1 MITINSTTVA
11 VESAAELKSVLE
23 SNNTITLIYLAKD
36 ITLTNGIDILG
47 SKQNITID
55 GLYPT
60 DGTGTIHTYTDMNST
75 STADVIGIRTPSS
88 INITLQNMNVVGRNY
103 YGIIYVS
110 EGTMHQN
117 VVVTYSNI
125 TYSGPQITFHPSG
138 LSVYKDLNIKIVAS
152 PVAIA
157 NEIAETFQLQIGGN
171 TTIVHN
177 STVDSAFWFRGYT
190 NNPYLEI
197 LEGANLTIT
206 TTKDLVY
213 TSNPVKITIDKNA
226 TFTLNTNYGVFRDS
240 SHQASSILVDEN
252 SNFSITQNNTNGGYA
267 TIFCRGTFSINKN
280 ASLYIQ
286 ANFINTAPLIR
297 LNTAN
302 SSFNVT
308 DPKSVILYNRNQPC
322 FSFESTSAFSISCGK
337 LDYWLISPTL
347 TTTKLLTNNPLYTWY
362 KSPQENIL
370 LTATA
375 TSARTTVASS
385 NLTTAESALLPNL
398 TLLQLQTANTLR
410 FVYIGSID
418 MGPVPS
424 VIEFQR
430 PIVNTNPVILGRKD
444 KTITITVQDTRAFS
458 KNWNLYAYIN
468 SDLITQDGKH
478 SLPDSLI
485 FVDNNQQIKT
495 LSKTPT
501 LIYAGTSNNGN
512 PKTTTITWSE
522 NTGILFKINKPLY
535 NGETYSTT
543 INWNLTDA

>member
-1 MITINSTTVA
+1 M
-11 VESAAELKSVLE
+11 
-23 SNNTITLIYLAKD
+23 
-36 ITLTNGIDILG
+36 
-47 SKQNITID
+47 
-55 GLYPT
+55 
-60 DGTGTIHTYTDMNST
+60 
-75 STADVIGIRTPSS
+75 
-88 INITLQNMNVVGRNY
+88 
-103 YGIIYVS
+103 
-110 EGTMHQN
+110 
-117 VVVTYSNI
+117 
-125 TYSGPQITFHPSG
+125 
-138 LSVYKDLNIKIVAS
+138 
-152 PVAIA
+152 
-157 NEIAETFQLQIGGN
+157 
-171 TTIVHN
+171 
-177 STVDSAFWFRGYT
+177 
-190 NNPYLEI
+190 
-197 LEGANLTIT
+197 
-206 TTKDLVY
+206 
-213 TSNPVKITIDKNA
+213 
-226 TFTLNTNYGVFRDS
+226 
-240 SHQASSILVDEN
+240 
-252 SNFSITQNNTNGGYA
+252 
-267 TIFCRGTFSINKN
+267 
-280 ASLYIQ
+280 
-286 ANFINTAPLIR
+286 
-297 LNTAN
+297 
-302 SSFNVT
+302 
-308 DPKSVILYNRNQPC
+308 
-322 FSFESTSAFSISCGK
+322 
-337 LDYWLISPTL
+337 ISPTL

>member
-23 SNNTITLIYLAKD
+23 ANNAITLIYLAKD

-125 TYSGPQITFHPSG
+125 TYTGPQITFHPSG
-138 LSVYKDLNIKIVAS
+138 LSIYKDLNIKIVAS
-152 PVAIA
+152 PVAVA

-206 TTKDLVY
+206 TSKDLIY
-213 TSNPVKITIDKNA
+213 TSNPVKIIIDKNA

-252 SNFSITQNNTNGGYA
+252 SSFSITQNNTNGGYA
-267 TIFCRGTFSINKN
+267 TIFCRGTFNINKN

-286 ANFINTAPLIR
+286 ANFVNNAPLIR
-297 LNTAN
+297 LNTSN

-322 FSFESTSAFSISCGK
+322 FSFESTSAFSISCGE

-485 FVDNNQQIKT
+485 FVDNNQQIKA